1 MLVNHSS
8 LCVNDFLLAHDL
20 RRLLNLHELWAA
32 LLGRAERWTLW
43 HGAEIFTGVAFR
55 SRLDEKFD
63 DIACLVG
70 VLAEGSECYLDF
82 VTRHTGKLTRRH
94 FEWEFHW
101 EFRMKSLLGKKNDP
115 NCLRARFRM
124 RFLVETSEV
133 KILSELRLT
142 GGEGGENRKFELKEM
157 SSGIWEI
164 EGKVL
169 KS

>member
-1 MLVNHSS
+1 VSLASNLRNVGQLWFRNFLHLGHHMLVNHSS

-101 EFRMKSLLGKKNDP
+101 EFRMKSLLGKKTI
-115 NCLRARFRM
+115 RT
-124 RFLVETSEV
+124 V
-133 KILSELRLT
+133 
-142 GGEGGENRKFELKEM
+142 
-157 SSGIWEI
+157 
-164 EGKVL
+164 
-169 KS
+169 

>member
-1 MLVNHSS
+1 MGIS
-8 LCVNDFLLAHDL
+8 LGISD
-20 RRLLNLHELWAA
+20 
-32 LLGRAERWTLW
+32 
-43 HGAEIFTGVAFR
+43 EITAR
-55 SRLDEKFD
+55 
-63 DIACLVG
+63 
-70 VLAEGSECYLDF
+70 
-82 VTRHTGKLTRRH
+82 
-94 FEWEFHW
+94 
-101 EFRMKSLLGKKNDP
+101 KKNDP